1 MEQKILEVLKKVLED
16 IRMDDE
22 KAISLIKEDK
32 TNLIEVFSLD
42 SYLRVQAVIELEE
55 AFGIEID
62 MEEIDMEIFEE
73 SGRLKK
79 MIQGYLSGDNE

>member
-16 IRMDDE
+16 ICMDDE

-62 MEEIDMEIFEE
+62 MEEIDMEIFE
-73 SGRLKK
+73 R
-79 MIQGYLSGDNE
+79 